1 MCLQCVAEYF
11 GGRGVFI
18 KVLIRFLA
26 ISSTLFTQSVFA
38 ADNSFPWLDEVR
50 VGVTSSASKGASAS
64 GELQALFSPLS
75 PIGHPYDPNWAWFF
89 SPRPLIGAS
98 ISLEGKTSQAYAG
111 LAWDLPISGP
121 FFVELSAGGLVHDQT
136 LNQTYSDR
144 PAPLTTRFLFRKSIA
159 IGYDI
164 NANLRILV
172 FADHGS
178 DGNLGYRN
186 EGVNHVGVLL
196 GTKFEPSTHKPIK
209 ADSPIS
215 TFSWAGPYAG
225 FGVGLARGKF
235 RITSPINSIANDNSV
250 NVAAQVGYNWVYG
263 PVVVGGEVDY
273 SAQGLTGSA
282 DINAA
287 DAAVSASALW
297 LTTARGRI
305 GTDIQIPF
313 VAKRSLIYGT
323 GGVAISRIAS
333 GYCVNASIQCYT
345 GLARDI
351 GGGWAV
357 EAAVRSG
364 WTVGGGVEIPMTPV
378 VTAKFEYLYV
388 DFGKLSFTN
397 NGAISDEFSFSQH
410 ILRSGLNFKF

>member
-1 MCLQCVAEYF
+1 MLRA
-11 GGRGVFI
+11 GVFAKFVI
-18 KVLIRFLA
+18 LTLA
-26 ISSTLFTQSVFA
+26 IASTLFTQPVFA
-38 ADNSFPWLDEVR
+38 ADNSFTWLDEVR
-50 VGVTSSASKGASAS
+50 VGVTSSDSKGASAS

-98 ISLEGKTSQAYAG
+98 VSLEGKTSQAYAG

-121 FFVELSAGGLVHDQT
+121 YFVELSAGGLVHDQN
-136 LNQTYSDR
+136 LNQNYSDR
-144 PAPLTTRFLFRKSIA
+144 PSPLTTRFLFREAIA
-159 IGYDI
+159 IGYNI
-164 NANLRILV
+164 NANWRILL

-186 EGVNHVGVLL
+186 EGVNRFGFLL
-196 GTKFEPSTHKPIK
+196 GHKFGPSTNKPTK
-209 ADSPIS
+209 ADTSIS

-235 RITSPINSIANDNSV
+235 NITSPINSTANDDSV

-305 GTDIQIPF
+305 GTDIQIPL

-333 GYCVNASIQCYT
+333 GYCVHASIQCYT
-345 GLARDI
+345 GPARDI

-357 EAAVRSG
+357 DAAIRSG
-364 WTVGGGVEIPMTPV
+364 WTVGAGVEFPMTPV
-378 VTAKFEYLYV
+378 VSAKFEYLYV
-388 DFGKLSFTN
+388 DFGKLGFTN
-397 NGAISDEFSFSQH
+397 NGAISDELSFSEH

>member
-1 MCLQCVAEYF
+1 MLRA
-11 GGRGVFI
+11 GVFA
-18 KVLIRFLA
+18 KFVIRTLA
-26 ISSTLFTQSVFA
+26 IASTLFTQPVFA
-38 ADNSFPWLDEVR
+38 ADNSFTWLDEVR

-121 FFVELSAGGLVHDQT
+121 YFVELSAGGLVHDQN
-136 LNQTYSDR
+136 LNQNYSDR
-144 PAPLTTRFLFRKSIA
+144 PSPLTTRFLFREAIA

-164 NANLRILV
+164 NANWRILL

-186 EGVNHVGVLL
+186 EGVNRFGFLL
-196 GTKFEPSTHKPIK
+196 GHKFGPSTNKPIK
-209 ADSPIS
+209 ADTSIS

-235 RITSPINSIANDNSV
+235 NMTSPINSTANDDSV

-263 PVVVGGEVDY
+263 PVVVGSEVDY

-333 GYCVNASIQCYT
+333 GYCVHASIQCYT
-345 GLARDI
+345 GPARDI

-357 EAAVRSG
+357 DAAIRSG
-364 WTVGGGVEIPMTPV
+364 WTVGAGVELPMTPV
-378 VTAKFEYLYV
+378 VSAKFEYLYV

-397 NGAISDEFSFSQH
+397 NGAISDELSFSEH

>member
-1 MCLQCVAEYF
+1 MLRAGLFAKFV
-11 GGRGVFI
+11 I
-18 KVLIRFLA
+18 LTLA
-26 ISSTLFTQSVFA
+26 IASTLFTQPVFA
-38 ADNSFPWLDEVR
+38 ADNSFTWLDEVR
-50 VGVTSSASKGASAS
+50 VGVTSSDSKGASAS

-75 PIGHPYDPNWAWFF
+75 PIGHPYDPNWAWVF

-98 ISLEGKTSQAYAG
+98 VSLEGKTSQAYAG

-121 FFVELSAGGLVHDQT
+121 YFVELSAGGLVHDQN
-136 LNQTYSDR
+136 LNQNYSDR
-144 PAPLTTRFLFRKSIA
+144 PSPLTTRFLFREAIA
-159 IGYDI
+159 IGYNI
-164 NANLRILV
+164 NANWRILL

-186 EGVNHVGVLL
+186 EGLNRFGFLL
-196 GTKFEPSTHKPIK
+196 GHKFGPSTNKPIK
-209 ADSPIS
+209 ADSSIS

-235 RITSPINSIANDNSV
+235 NITSPINSTANDDSV

-333 GYCVNASIQCYT
+333 GYCVHASIQCYT
-345 GLARDI
+345 GPARDI

-357 EAAVRSG
+357 DAAIRSG
-364 WTVGGGVEIPMTPV
+364 WTVGAGVEFPMTPV
-378 VTAKFEYLYV
+378 VSAKFEYLYV

-397 NGAISDEFSFSQH
+397 NGAISDELSFSEH

>member
-1 MCLQCVAEYF
+1 MLRAGLFAKFV
-11 GGRGVFI
+11 I
-18 KVLIRFLA
+18 LTLA
-26 ISSTLFTQSVFA
+26 IASTLFTQPVFA
-38 ADNSFPWLDEVR
+38 ADNSFTWLDEVR
-50 VGVTSSASKGASAS
+50 VGVTSSDSKGASAS

-75 PIGHPYDPNWAWFF
+75 PIGHPYDPNWAWVF

-98 ISLEGKTSQAYAG
+98 VSLEGKTSQAYAG

-121 FFVELSAGGLVHDQT
+121 YFVELSAGGLVHDQN
-136 LNQTYSDR
+136 LNQNYSDR
-144 PAPLTTRFLFRKSIA
+144 PSPLTTRFLFREAIA
-159 IGYDI
+159 IGYNI
-164 NANLRILV
+164 NANWRILL

-186 EGVNHVGVLL
+186 EGLNRFGFLL
-196 GTKFEPSTHKPIK
+196 GHKFGPSTNKPTK
-209 ADSPIS
+209 ADTSIS

-235 RITSPINSIANDNSV
+235 NITSPINSTANDDSV

-333 GYCVNASIQCYT
+333 GYCVHASIQCYT
-345 GLARDI
+345 GPARDI

-357 EAAVRSG
+357 DAAIRSG
-364 WTVGGGVEIPMTPV
+364 WTVGAGVEFPMTPV
-378 VTAKFEYLYV
+378 VSAKFEYLYV
-388 DFGKLSFTN
+388 DFGKLGFTN
-397 NGAISDEFSFSQH
+397 NGAISDELSFSEH

>member
-1 MCLQCVAEYF
+1 MLRAGLFAKFV
-11 GGRGVFI
+11 
-18 KVLIRFLA
+18 IRTLA
-26 ISSTLFTQSVFA
+26 IASTLFTEPVFA
-38 ADNSFPWLDEVR
+38 ADNSFTWLDELR
-50 VGVTSSASKGASAS
+50 VGVTSSDSRGASAS

-75 PIGHPYDPNWAWFF
+75 PIGHPYDPNWAWVF

-98 ISLEGKTSQAYAG
+98 VSLEGKTSQAYAG

-121 FFVELSAGGLVHDQT
+121 YFVELSAGGLVHDQN
-136 LNQTYSDR
+136 LNQNYSDR
-144 PAPLTTRFLFRKSIA
+144 PSPLTTRFLFREAIA
-159 IGYDI
+159 IGYNI
-164 NANLRILV
+164 NANWRILL

-186 EGVNHVGVLL
+186 EGLNRFGFLL
-196 GTKFEPSTHKPIK
+196 GHKFGPSTNKPTK
-209 ADSPIS
+209 ADTSIS

-235 RITSPINSIANDNSV
+235 NITSPINSTANDDLV

-273 SAQGLTGSA
+273 SVQGLTGSA

-333 GYCVNASIQCYT
+333 GYCVHASIQCYT
-345 GLARDI
+345 GPARDI

-357 EAAVRSG
+357 DAAIRSG
-364 WTVGGGVEIPMTPV
+364 WTVGAGVEFPMTPV
-378 VTAKFEYLYV
+378 VSAKFEYLYV
-388 DFGKLSFTN
+388 DFGKLGFTN
-397 NGAISDEFSFSQH
+397 NGAISDELSFSEH

>member
-1 MCLQCVAEYF
+1 MFLRF
-11 GGRGVFI
+11 
-18 KVLIRFLA
+18 LIRFLA
-26 ISSTLFTQSVFA
+26 VSSTLFMQPVFA
-38 ADNSFPWLDEVR
+38 ADNPFPWLDEVR
-50 VGVTSSASKGASAS
+50 VGVTSSASHGASAS

-121 FFVELSAGGLVHDQT
+121 YFVELSAGGLVHDQT
-136 LNQTYSDR
+136 LNQNYSDR
-144 PAPLTTRFLFRKSIA
+144 PSPLTTRLLFRESIA

-164 NANLRILV
+164 NANWRVLL

-186 EGVNHVGVLL
+186 EGVNRFGLLL
-196 GTKFEPSTHKPIK
+196 GYKFGPSTNKPIK
-209 ADSPIS
+209 ADTSIP

-235 RITSPINSIANDNSV
+235 NITSPFNATANDDSV

-263 PVVVGGEVDY
+263 PMVVGGEVDY
-273 SAQGLTGSA
+273 SAQGLRGSA

-305 GTDIQIPF
+305 GTDIQIPL
-313 VAKRSLIYGT
+313 VAQRSLIYGT

-333 GYCVNASIQCYT
+333 SYCVHASIQCYT
-345 GLARDI
+345 GPARDI

-357 EAAVRSG
+357 DAAVRSG

-388 DFGKLSFTN
+388 DFGKLSFAN
-397 NGAISDEFSFSQH
+397 NGAINDEFSISQQ

>member
-1 MCLQCVAEYF
+1 MWPVRRARLRLRLKPISTRYCVWNAWTKFSE
-11 GGRGVFI
+11 GGVFV
-18 KVLIRFLA
+18 KFLIRTLA
-26 ISSTLFTQSVFA
+26 IALTLLTQPVFA
-38 ADNSFPWLDEVR
+38 TDTPFPWLDEVR
-50 VGVTSSASKGASAS
+50 VGVTSSASNGVSAN
-64 GELQALFSPLS
+64 GELQALFSPLPS
-75 PIGHPYDPNWAWFF
+75 IGHPYDPNWAWFF

-121 FFVELSAGGLVHDQT
+121 YFVELSAGGLVHDQT

-144 PAPLTTRFLFRKSIA
+144 PSPLTTRFLFRESIA
-159 IGYDI
+159 IGYEI
-164 NANLRILV
+164 NANWRILV

-186 EGVNHVGVLL
+186 EGVNRVGILL
-196 GTKFEPSTHKPIK
+196 ATKFAPSTNKPIK
-209 ADSPIS
+209 ADSSIS

-235 RITSPINSIANDNSV
+235 NITSPINTTANDDLV
-250 NVAAQVGYNWVYG
+250 NFAAQVGYNWVYG

-273 SAQGLTGSA
+273 SIQGLSGSA

-313 VAKRSLIYGT
+313 VSKRSLIYGT

-333 GYCVNASIQCYT
+333 SYCVNASIQCYT
-345 GLARDI
+345 GSAHDI

-357 EAAVRSG
+357 DAVIRSG
-364 WTVGGGVEIPMTPV
+364 WTVGGWCRDSHDARGYRQI
-378 VTAKFEYLYV
+378 
-388 DFGKLSFTN
+388 
-397 NGAISDEFSFSQH
+397 
-410 ILRSGLNFKF
+410 

>member
-1 MCLQCVAEYF
+1 MLRAGLFAKFV
-11 GGRGVFI
+11 I
-18 KVLIRFLA
+18 LTLA
-26 ISSTLFTQSVFA
+26 IASTLFTQPVFA
-38 ADNSFPWLDEVR
+38 ADNSFTWLDEVR
-50 VGVTSSASKGASAS
+50 VGVTSSDSKGASAS

-75 PIGHPYDPNWAWFF
+75 PIGHPYDPNWAWVF

-98 ISLEGKTSQAYAG
+98 VSLEGKTSQAYAG

-121 FFVELSAGGLVHDQT
+121 YFVELSAGGLVHDQN
-136 LNQTYSDR
+136 LNQNYSDR
-144 PAPLTTRFLFRKSIA
+144 PSPLTTRFLFREAIA
-159 IGYDI
+159 IGYNI
-164 NANLRILV
+164 NANWRILL

-186 EGVNHVGVLL
+186 EGLNRFGFLL
-196 GTKFEPSTHKPIK
+196 GHKFGPSTNKPTK
-209 ADSPIS
+209 ADTSIS

-235 RITSPINSIANDNSV
+235 NITSPINSTANDDSV

-333 GYCVNASIQCYT
+333 GYCVHASIQCYT
-345 GLARDI
+345 GPARDI

-357 EAAVRSG
+357 DAAIRSG
-364 WTVGGGVEIPMTPV
+364 WTVGAGVEFPMTPV
-378 VTAKFEYLYV
+378 VSAKFEYLYV
-388 DFGKLSFTN
+388 DFGKLGFTN
-397 NGAISDEFSFSQH
+397 SGAISDELSFSEH

>member
-1 MCLQCVAEYF
+1 MLRA
-11 GGRGVFI
+11 RVFA
-18 KVLIRFLA
+18 KFVIRTLA
-26 ISSTLFTQSVFA
+26 IASTVLTEPVFA
-38 ADNSFPWLDEVR
+38 ADNSLTWLDELR

-121 FFVELSAGGLVHDQT
+121 YFVELSAGGLVHDQT
-136 LNQTYSDR
+136 LDQNYSDR
-144 PAPLTTRFLFRKSIA
+144 PSPLTTRFLFREAIA

-164 NANLRILV
+164 NANWRILL

-186 EGVNHVGVLL
+186 EGVNRFGFLL
-196 GTKFEPSTHKPIK
+196 GRKFGPSTNKPTK
-209 ADSPIS
+209 ADTSTS
-215 TFSWAGPYAG
+215 TFSWAGPYVG

-235 RITSPINSIANDNSV
+235 NITSPINSTANDDLV

-273 SAQGLTGSA
+273 SVQGLTGSA

-333 GYCVNASIQCYT
+333 GYCVHASIQCYT
-345 GLARDI
+345 GPARDI

-357 EAAVRSG
+357 DAAIRSG
-364 WTVGGGVEIPMTPV
+364 WTVGAGVEFPMTPV
-378 VTAKFEYLYV
+378 VSAKFEYLYV
-388 DFGKLSFTN
+388 DFGKFGFTN
-397 NGAISDEFSFSQH
+397 NGAISDELSFSEH

>member
-1 MCLQCVAEYF
+1 MFAKFVILT
-11 GGRGVFI
+11 
-18 KVLIRFLA
+18 LA
-26 ISSTLFTQSVFA
+26 IASTLFTQPVFA
-38 ADNSFPWLDEVR
+38 ADNSFTWLDEVR
-50 VGVTSSASKGASAS
+50 VGVTSSDSKGASAS

-75 PIGHPYDPNWAWFF
+75 PIGHPYDPNWAWVF

-98 ISLEGKTSQAYAG
+98 VSLEGKTSQAYAG

-121 FFVELSAGGLVHDQT
+121 YFVELSAGGLVHDQN
-136 LNQTYSDR
+136 LNQNYSDR
-144 PAPLTTRFLFRKSIA
+144 PSPLTTRFLFREAIA
-159 IGYDI
+159 IGYNI
-164 NANLRILV
+164 NANWRILL

-186 EGVNHVGVLL
+186 EGVNRFGFLL
-196 GTKFEPSTHKPIK
+196 GHKFGPSTNKPTK
-209 ADSPIS
+209 ADTSIS

-235 RITSPINSIANDNSV
+235 NITSPINSTANDDSV

-333 GYCVNASIQCYT
+333 GYCVHASIQCYT
-345 GLARDI
+345 GPARDI

-357 EAAVRSG
+357 DAAIRSG
-364 WTVGGGVEIPMTPV
+364 WTVGAGVEFPMTPV
-378 VTAKFEYLYV
+378 VSAKFEYLYV
-388 DFGKLSFTN
+388 DFGKLGFTN
-397 NGAISDEFSFSQH
+397 NGAISDELSFSEH

>member
-1 MCLQCVAEYF
+1 MFAM
-11 GGRGVFI
+11 RRRTIRRAGVFLRF
-18 KVLIRFLA
+18 LIRFLA
-26 ISSTLFTQSVFA
+26 ISSTLFMQPVFA
-38 ADNSFPWLDEVR
+38 ADKPFPWLDEVR

-75 PIGHPYDPNWAWFF
+75 PIGHPYDSNWAWLF

-121 FFVELSAGGLVHDQT
+121 YFVELSAGGLVHDQN
-136 LNQTYSDR
+136 LNQNYSDR
-144 PAPLTTRFLFRKSIA
+144 PSPLTTRFLFREAIA

-164 NANLRILV
+164 NANWRILL

-186 EGVNHVGVLL
+186 EGVNRFGFLL
-196 GTKFEPSTHKPIK
+196 GHKFWPSTNKPIK
-209 ADSPIS
+209 ADTSVP

-235 RITSPINSIANDNSV
+235 NLMSPINSTANDDSV

-333 GYCVNASIQCYT
+333 GYCLHASIQCYT
-345 GLARDI
+345 GPARDI

-388 DFGKLSFTN
+388 DFGKISFAN
-397 NGAISDEFSFSQH
+397 NGAISDDFSFSQH

>member
-1 MCLQCVAEYF
+1 
-11 GGRGVFI
+11 
-18 KVLIRFLA
+18 
-26 ISSTLFTQSVFA
+26 
-38 ADNSFPWLDEVR
+38 
-50 VGVTSSASKGASAS
+50 
-64 GELQALFSPLS
+64 
-75 PIGHPYDPNWAWFF
+75 
-89 SPRPLIGAS
+89 
-98 ISLEGKTSQAYAG
+98 
-111 LAWDLPISGP
+111 
-121 FFVELSAGGLVHDQT
+121 
-136 LNQTYSDR
+136 
-144 PAPLTTRFLFRKSIA
+144 LTTRFLFRESIA
-159 IGYDI
+159 FGYDI
-164 NANLRILV
+164 NANWRILV

-178 DGNLGYRN
+178 DGDLGYRN
-186 EGVNHVGVLL
+186 EAVNRVGVLL
-196 GTKFEPSTHKPIK
+196 GNKFGPSTNKPIK
-209 ADSPIS
+209 ADSLIS

-235 RITSPINSIANDNSV
+235 SITSPINSTANDNSV

-273 SAQGLTGSA
+273 SVQGLTGSA

-287 DAAVSASALW
+287 DAAVSASSLW

-313 VAKRSLIYGT
+313 VSKRSLIYGT

-333 GYCVNASIQCYT
+333 GYCVNATIQCYT
-345 GLARDI
+345 GPARDI

-357 EAAVRSG
+357 EAAIRSG

-388 DFGKLSFTN
+388 DFGKLSFIN